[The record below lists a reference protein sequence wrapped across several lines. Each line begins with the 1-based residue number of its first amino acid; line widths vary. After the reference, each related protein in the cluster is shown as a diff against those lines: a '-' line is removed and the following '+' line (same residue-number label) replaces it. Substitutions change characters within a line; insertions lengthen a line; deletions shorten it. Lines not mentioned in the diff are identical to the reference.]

1 MASRKWRRVHAN
13 PASVAAP
20 MGRRYDRRDRL
31 RSAGRNRRTTT
42 GKDGASARRS
52 AGPQQTP
59 GDSTMKSIT
68 KGIAAAALAV
78 GTIAAGAASA
88 QQLRMMTGPQGG
100 SWYPLG
106 GAIQAIIE
114 KTLPGTTVQVSP
126 GAGIS
131 NVLGVQGGKADLGF
145 GNGVSTVDGVAG
157 RDPFKEKTANVCQV
171 GTLYFQY
178 FHMVALADAG
188 IKTPADLKGKAL
200 STQQKGNTGE
210 QMTRAVLEVYGQNYG
225 SLSKVNHGSYN
236 DSVAQLKDNQA
247 QVFTLITTVPA
258 SSVMDLASARDIRVL
273 EVPDDKLKELQKLN
287 AGYDKRIIKAGS
299 YPKQD
304 KDVQTIGTWTHL
316 IARCDLPEDTVY
328 KITKALAENIP
339 NLAAVVSAVKEL
351 TPKDMALDIGV
362 PYHKGALKYYK
373 EAKVL

>member
-1 MASRKWRRVHAN
+1 MKSISKGLIASA
-13 PASVAAP
+13 VALGVLA
-20 MGRRYDRRDRL
+20 
-31 RSAGRNRRTTT
+31 AG
-42 GKDGASARRS
+42 GASA
-52 AGPQQTP
+52 QT
-59 GDSTMKSIT
+59 
-68 KGIAAAALAV
+68 
-78 GTIAAGAASA
+78 
-88 QQLRMMTGPQGG
+88 LRLMTGPQGG

-106 GAIQAIIE
+106 GAIQGIIE
-114 KTLPGTTVQVSP
+114 KALPGTSVQVTP

-145 GNGVSTVDGVAG
+145 GNGVSTVDGLAG
-157 RDPFKEKTANVCQV
+157 RDPFKEKTSNVCQI

-178 FHMVALADAG
+178 FHMVALAGSG
-188 IKTPADLKGKAL
+188 IRTPADVKGKAL
-200 STQQKGNTGE
+200 STQQRGNTGE
-210 QMTRAVLEVYGQNYG
+210 QMTRAVLEVYGQSYNT
-225 SLSKVNHGSYN
+225 LSRVNHGSYN

-258 SSVMDLASARDIRVL
+258 SAVMDLASARDIVVL
-273 EVPDDKLKELQKLN
+273 EVPDDKLKELQKIN
-287 AGYDKRIIKAGS
+287 PGYDKRVIKAGS

-328 KITKALAENIP
+328 RITKALVENIDGM
-339 NLAAVVSAVKEL
+339 AAVVSAVKGL
-351 TPKDMALDIGV
+351 SAKDMATDIGV